1 MGGFLS
7 LLRPGNGAVAAA
19 AVVAG
24 ALAGEGPAALAWPSA
39 SRLVLGCAAAFCFIG
54 AGNALND
61 YFDRE
66 IDKKA
71 HPARPI
77 PSGRVAARDALWIAG
92 ELFAVALVVAAFLSP
107 AALAL
112 VATSAAVMV
121 GYERRLKAAGLPG
134 NLAIAYLSGIT
145 FLFGGVIVGA
155 PGATAPLAALAFLA
169 TLGREVAKDI
179 EDMDADLDRRTL
191 PQRVGKRTASA
202 LAAGA
207 TVAAVA
213 LSPLPYAPFAIL
225 GSAYLPAIAAADAT
239 FIYAAFLVR
248 ASPAKSQR
256 MSKAGMGLATAAFA
270 AGGLLK

>member
-7 LLRPGNGAVAAA
+7 LLRPGNGVVAAA
-19 AVVAG
+19 AVIAG
-24 ALAGEGPAALAWPSA
+24 ALAGAGPAALAWPSA
-39 SRLVLGCAAAFCFIG
+39 FRLLVGCATAFCFIG

-71 HPARPI
+71 HPARAI
-77 PSGRVAARDALWIAG
+77 PAGRVAAREALWLSA
-92 ELFAVALVVAAFLSP
+92 ELFAVALGLAAFLSLE
-107 AALAL
+107 ALAL
-112 VATSAAVMV
+112 VATSAAVMI
-121 GYERRLKAAGLPG
+121 GYERRLKAAGLAG

-155 PGATAPLAALAFLA
+155 TAATAPLAALAFLA
-169 TLGREVAKDI
+169 SVGREVAKDI

-191 PQRVGKRTASA
+191 PQRVGKRKAGAVS
-202 LAAGA
+202 AGA
-207 TVAAVA
+207 TAAAVA
-213 LSPLPYAPFAIL
+213 LSPLPYAPFALL

-256 MSKAGMGLATAAFA
+256 MSKAGMALATLAFA